1 MIRSMTGYARVDREL
16 NGCVFSVEVKALN
29 SKYLYL
35 DVTTVSGFNDLE
47 IRAQRYLREKIKRGS
62 IKIGVDITFTEPESI
77 IQPDIVLARTYYS
90 ALRQIVDDLGLTS
103 EVTIETLLKNRDIIK
118 PVIPAE
124 LTDRLWVGLKTV
136 LEECVQKLNED
147 REREGK
153 RLQTA
158 LINYLKSLTAITEE
172 IENASDQILEETRK
186 SIKNRIDQVL
196 SVQLDDSRLEQEV
209 AILAEKA
216 DISEELVRT
225 KSHLSSM
232 LELLDEGEDCGVQL
246 DFFCQ
251 ELHREFSTIASKS
264 KKLEITRRS
273 VEGRTL
279 VNKLREQVQNIQ

>member
-1 MIRSMTGYARVDREL
+1 MIRSMTGYARVDREQK
-16 NGCVFSVEVKALN
+16 GCIFSVEAKALN

-35 DVTTVSGFNDLE
+35 DVNTVNGFSDLE
-47 IRAQRYLREKIKRGS
+47 IRAQRYLRERIKRGS
-62 IKIGVDITFTEPESI
+62 VKISLDITFTEPESI
-77 IQPDIVLARTYYS
+77 IQPDIVLARTYHN
-90 ALRQIVDDLGLTS
+90 ALRRIVDDLGLSS
-103 EVTIETLLKNRDIIK
+103 EITVETLLKNRDIVKAI
-118 PVIPAE
+118 IPAE
-124 LTDRLWVGLKTV
+124 LTERLWGGLEVV

-153 RLQTA
+153 RLQVA
-158 LINYLKSLTAITEE
+158 LMNYLNSLTVLTEE
-172 IENASDQILEETRK
+172 IEEASAQILEETRK

-216 DISEELVRT
+216 DISEELVRA

-232 LELLDEGEDCGVQL
+232 VELLDEGEDCGVQL